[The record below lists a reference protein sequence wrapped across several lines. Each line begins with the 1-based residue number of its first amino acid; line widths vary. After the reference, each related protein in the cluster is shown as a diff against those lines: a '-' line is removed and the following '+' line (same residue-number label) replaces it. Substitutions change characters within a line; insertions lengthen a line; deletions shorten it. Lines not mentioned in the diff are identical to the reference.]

1 MKYTGTLALVL
12 CLLVIGYLIYDKTSG
27 QNLKRVG
34 YVDMDKLVSDYKG
47 MKEATQRYEK
57 KVKAWTQE
65 SDSLKQEVMRVYE
78 QLRRDS
84 LANHIAG
91 IKTNVKR
98 FLYLRERYMKYAQ
111 DLEAKA
117 GEADNSMTGAVLN
130 QINEHLKTYAEQ
142 NGFDVVLCN
151 TSSSYNVGYAKAHID
166 ITAKVLTFANIAYEG
181 GKN

>member
-12 CLLVIGYLIYDKTSG
+12 CLLVIGYLVYDKTSG

-47 MKEATQRYEK
+47 TKEATQRYEK
-57 KVKAWTQE
+57 KVKTWTQE

-78 QLRRDS
+78 QLRLDS
-84 LANHIAG
+84 LANNTTG

-98 FLYLRERYMKYAQ
+98 FMYLRERYMKYAQ

-117 GEADNSMTGAVLN
+117 GEADNSMTSAVIT
-130 QINEHLKTYAEQ
+130 QINEHIKTYAEQ

-151 TSSSYNVGYAKAHID
+151 TTQSYNVGYAKARIN
-166 ITAKVLTFANIAYEG
+166 ITTEVLTFANIAYEG
-181 GKN
+181 GNH